1 MPDAKKKPCCICHR
15 WFRPNVRVGSRQRT
29 CGRPECQKA
38 LRQKSMSAWRKRNP
52 DYFIGWRIQARC
64 NSEHAAKTKRLP
76 HPLSNLPWDIAR
88 DEFGAKGADFVGVM
102 GAVVLQAAKNQ
113 LRGQVVDSNRD
124 VSTLPLAP
132 AKNQFHGQVVDS
144 A

>member
-29 CGRPECQKA
+29 CGRPECQQA

-64 NSEHAAKTKRLP
+64 KSEHVAKTKRLP

-88 DEFGAKGADFVGVM
+88 EEFGPKGADFIDAM
-102 GAVVLQAAKNQ
+102 GKVVLQSAKNQ
-113 LRGQVVDSNRD
+113 LKGHFVDSNRD
-124 VSTLPLAP
+124 GATLPLVP
-132 AKNQFHGQVVDS
+132 AKNQFKGQVIDS

>member
-1 MPDAKKKPCCICHR
+1 MSDAKKKPCCICHR

-38 LRQKSMSAWRKRNP
+38 LRQRSMSAWRTRNP
-52 DYFIGWRIQARC
+52 DYFIAWRIQARC
-64 NSEHAAKTKRLP
+64 DVAETKRLP

-88 DEFGAKGADFVGVM
+88 DEFGLKGADFIGAM

-113 LRGQVVDSNRD
+113 LKSQVVDYTMD
-124 VSTLPLAP
+124 GATLPLIP
-132 AKNQFHGQVVDS
+132 AKDQFQGQIVDS
-144 A
+144 P

>member
-1 MPDAKKKPCCICHR
+1 MSDAKKKPCCICR
-15 WFRPNVRVGSRQRT
+15 SWFHPNVRVGSRQRT

-38 LRQKSMSAWRKRNP
+38 LRKRSMSAWRRRNP

-64 NSEHAAKTKRLP
+64 NSEQVAETKRLP

-88 DEFGAKGADFVGVM
+88 DEFGPKGADFIGVM
-102 GAVVLQAAKNQ
+102 GAVVLRAAKNQ
-113 LRGQVVDSNRD
+113 LRSQVIDSTRD
-124 VSTLPLAP
+124 VATLPPAP
-132 AKNQFHGQVVDS
+132 AKNQFQSQVVDS